1 MPPWSALSPRSQKSQ
16 IAAEDRG
23 GALDARA
30 SISARDFKDS
40 IPHALSIILFGIMTE
55 QRQYTAENLDMVV
68 HGALGQAA
76 MDPDP
81 CEICIDPRIIVLG
94 VTPSVDRFFC

>member
-1 MPPWSALSPRSQKSQ
+1 
-16 IAAEDRG
+16 
-23 GALDARA
+23 
-30 SISARDFKDS
+30 
-40 IPHALSIILFGIMTE
+40 MTE

-94 VTPSVDRFFC
+94 VTPSGDRFFC

>member
-1 MPPWSALSPRSQKSQ
+1 
-16 IAAEDRG
+16 
-23 GALDARA
+23 
-30 SISARDFKDS
+30 
-40 IPHALSIILFGIMTE
+40 MTE

-81 CEICIDPRIIVLG
+81 CEICIDLWIIVLG
-94 VTPSVDRFFC
+94 VTPPVGRCLC

>member
-1 MPPWSALSPRSQKSQ
+1 MAMDGCAP
-16 IAAEDRG
+16 AATV
-23 GALDARA
+23 
-30 SISARDFKDS
+30 SARDFKDS

-55 QRQYTAENLDMVV
+55 QRQYPAENLDMVV